1 MGIEQNDFVKAFI
14 LALSDDRV
22 ARKLQDAICGQLTKE
37 VCELRDIVKS
47 RDVQVKELKTEI
59 DEMKAI
65 LDDHEQYSR
74 RNSLRISG
82 VIEDANEDIVAVTLG
97 FINKELGMATP
108 IVERDIDRVHRL
120 GPRRAAN
127 SRPILDKFATYRAR
141 QLVFKQKAYLN
152 PRRRTELQAGAW
164 GHGDTSSSD
173 RQSSTTTEQGEGQHV
188 WINEDL
194 TKSRAE
200 MLWRARA
207 AKKDRKIVDCWSS
220 DGRIMIKKSGGEI
233 VQIRRVSDI
242 GK

>member
-1 MGIEQNDFVKAFI
+1 MKKYGFPPRNCGVSVTEAAAKPTDRIGCSRRLSADMGIEQGDFVKAFI

-47 RDVQVKELKTEI
+47 RDVEVKELKTEI

-65 LDDHEQYSR
+65 LDVHEQYSR

-120 GPRRAAN
+120 GPPTRDQSLLSLRHTA
-127 SRPILDKFATYRAR
+127 
-141 QLVFKQKAYLN
+141 LVNWYSNK
-152 PRRRTELQAGAW
+152 RHT
-164 GHGDTSSSD
+164 
-173 RQSSTTTEQGEGQHV
+173 
-188 WINEDL
+188 
-194 TKSRAE
+194 
-200 MLWRARA
+200 
-207 AKKDRKIVDCWSS
+207 
-220 DGRIMIKKSGGEI
+220 
-233 VQIRRVSDI
+233 
-242 GK
+242 

>member
-1 MGIEQNDFVKAFI
+1 MGIEQDDFVKAFI

-108 IVERDIDRVHRL
+108 IVERDIDRVIDSGRA
-120 GPRRAAN
+120 GPPTRDQSLLSLRHTALVN
-127 SRPILDKFATYRAR
+127 WYSNKRPT
-141 QLVFKQKAYLN
+141 
-152 PRRRTELQAGAW
+152 
-164 GHGDTSSSD
+164 
-173 RQSSTTTEQGEGQHV
+173 
-188 WINEDL
+188 
-194 TKSRAE
+194 
-200 MLWRARA
+200 
-207 AKKDRKIVDCWSS
+207 
-220 DGRIMIKKSGGEI
+220 
-233 VQIRRVSDI
+233 
-242 GK
+242 

>member
-1 MGIEQNDFVKAFI
+1 
-14 LALSDDRV
+14 
-22 ARKLQDAICGQLTKE
+22 
-37 VCELRDIVKS
+37 
-47 RDVQVKELKTEI
+47 
-59 DEMKAI
+59 MKAI

-82 VIEDANEDIVAVTLG
+82 VIEDTNEDVVAVTLG

-127 SRPILDKFATYRAR
+127 LRPILVKFATYRAL

-164 GHGDTSSSD
+164 GSGDTSSSD
-173 RQSSTTTEQGEGQHV
+173 RQSSTTTEQGERQHV

-207 AKKDRKIVDCWSS
+207 AKKERKIVECWSS